1 MADLGRE
8 PHLKERSDAQMCVN
22 RLCRNTVPYCSTLP
36 DIYEYRSFGRGVL
49 LSSESQY
56 LSPRTQHAGLAP
68 TLQTSFITTCKNGLI
83 VRLWMEVRTLPPLQ
97 RSPFPYQGRQRHSVR
112 QTSLPPAGLPASM
125 NDLQRTNYGLSH
137 YPFSQRKKDHSFEW
151 SF

>member
-56 LSPRTQHAGLAP
+56 LSPRNVACRAGSNLA
-68 TLQTSFITTCKNGLI
+68 NGL
-83 VRLWMEVRTLPPLQ
+83 
-97 RSPFPYQGRQRHSVR
+97 H
-112 QTSLPPAGLPASM
+112 
-125 NDLQRTNYGLSH
+125 QRTWKRTHN
-137 YPFSQRKKDHSFEW
+137 RTVNENKDLDCCICNGPISKCIYDEGDVIAF
-151 SF
+151 